1 MTKKSKSSHFGGFIP
16 NEVAVLTGTQKLD
29 MSSLCGFPYGTYS
42 SDHPRYRELMEEYPP
57 IKEAVLEMQ
66 SAIDR
71 SPFKGVIGVGIRESG
86 ATFWVFRNYSSTKR
100 FVNRVKAHS
109 ESYERLRKHLVPL
122 SLMCD

>member
-1 MTKKSKSSHFGGFIP
+1 MTENQKHFHEGGFRP

-42 SDHPRYRELMEEYPP
+42 SNHPRYHELMEEYPP

-66 SAIDR
+66 AAIDR

-86 ATFWVFRNYSSTKR
+86 ATLWVFRNYSSTRR
-100 FVNRVKAHS
+100 FVNRVKAYS
-109 ESYERLRKHLVPL
+109 ESYERLRKHLAPL